1 MSTRASIKLTALE
14 SECCWYDDMAVPSN
28 LDVVGVDSSS
38 TSVWG
43 RGLWSLLTN
52 DFWGTP
58 MMHADSHKSWRP
70 ITVASFRLD
79 VLVTWLFWG
88 SATASPA
95 EHSILQLPTTEKLR
109 DIFQSHPVVARVH
122 QVAAHALVVWLFTK
136 LAKRIF
142 ARLQPANAPPSP
154 TVQHQGEIFSSGF
167 SNVTGTSASAAAVLT
182 SGDTS
187 ALIAGLIFAAHP
199 VHVST
204 RTRATTLTYTQID
217 VI

>member
-1 MSTRASIKLTALE
+1 MSARASIKLTALE

-28 LDVVGVDSSS
+28 LDVVGVDSSP

-43 RGLWSLLTN
+43 RGLWPLLTN

-58 MMHADSHKSWRP
+58 MAHADSHKSWRP

-79 VLVTWLFWG
+79 VLVTWFFSG
-88 SATASPA
+88 STTASPA
-95 EHSILQLPTTEKLR
+95 EHSMLLLPTTEILR
-109 DIFQSHPVVARVH
+109 DIFQSQPVVARVH
-122 QVAAHALVVWLFTK
+122 QVAAHALVVWLFTR

-142 ARLQPANAPPSP
+142 ARLQPANAPSSP
-154 TVQHQGEIFSSGF
+154 TVQHQGGIFSSGF
-167 SNVTGTSASAAAVLT
+167 SNVTGSAAVLT

-187 ALIAGLIFAAHP
+187 AIIAGLIFAAHP

-204 RTRATTLTYTQID
+204 HTSVTTLKHTQID